1 MYYRLKE
8 PWAFRGWKKT
18 PYAIQA
24 MYGKDKHRKPYFFE
38 KETFL
43 ELLNC
48 NGQEKVNPEA
58 FTTKTRQ
65 IMKEFLAHDIMEQSE
80 DPMASMQSWQ
90 RYHVYT
96 SRYLEAVHWSITGK
110 CNFRCRHCLVSAPN
124 AHHPQLPLE
133 DCKKIIREI
142 ASCGV
147 TRVDV
152 TGGEPLVRADFEEIV
167 KELTGYGIDIGM
179 LFTNASLLTEETLQ
193 MMLKYH
199 QRPTVQISFDGL
211 GHHDW
216 LRGVPGAEKQ
226 ADKAFRLLQ
235 KYEFDAVAA
244 MCIHKGNKDSI
255 RDTANYLAALEVRSL
270 RLNAPQVLGLW
281 KQYSDQYA
289 LTEDEVWDAY
299 KAYIRDYFADGMP
312 LDVEMDGY
320 FTCKKGE
327 TDYKIH
333 FVRHAKPDSDW
344 SKIPMCEGVRYNM
357 YIGPEGRLAPCMGFS
372 DTAIGPKFPSVLEEP
387 LGKMTLEGYY
397 HDTVETRISDFLA
410 KNPECA
416 ECEYLPRCCGGCM
429 VQDITDEGDFLVPD
443 KRTCFFHKHIGEQA
457 VREVADAAIL
467 AASLPLHMKKKDKAE
482 K

>member
-48 NGQEKVNPEA
+48 NGQEKVNLET
-58 FTTKTRQ
+58 FTAKTRQ
-65 IMKEFLAHDIMEQSE
+65 ILKEFLAHDIMEQSE

-90 RYHVYT
+90 RYHVYA

-133 DCKKIIREI
+133 DCKHIIREI

-152 TGGEPLVRADFEEIV
+152 TGGEPLVRTDFEEIV
-167 KELTGYGIDIGM
+167 KELSKYGIDIGM

-193 MMLKYH
+193 MMMKYH

-216 LRGVPGAEKQ
+216 LRGVTGAEEQ
-226 ADKAFRLLQ
+226 ADRAFHLLQ

-255 RDTANYLAALEVRSL
+255 RATANYLASLGVRSL

-281 KQYSDQYA
+281 KQYSEQYA

-299 KAYIRDYFADGMP
+299 KAYIRNYFADGMP

-333 FVRHAKPDSDW
+333 FVRHAKSDSDW

-372 DTAIGPKFPSVLEEP
+372 DTAISPKFPSVLKEP

-397 HDTVETRISDFLA
+397 HDTVETRISDFLV

-429 VQDITDEGDFLVPD
+429 VQGITDDGDFLVPD

-457 VREVADAAIL
+457 VRETADAAIL
-467 AASLPLHMKKKDKAE
+467 AAGLPLHMKKKDKAE
-482 K
+482 E